1 MVTLIFLALALSAD
15 AFAAALCRGAGDRE
29 RSGWGDALT
38 VGAAFGGA
46 QALMPVL
53 GWGLGVAFASV
64 IASVDHWI
72 AFGLLGFLGARMVRE
87 GLKRDEP
94 DCEEV
99 PAPTGMAL
107 LLTAIATSID
117 AAAAGV
123 SLPLLAVPIAV
134 ACFTIGAVT
143 FVLSAAGV
151 RLGGVL
157 GARFGKRAEV
167 LGGLALIALG
177 TKILIEHQWF
187 GG

>member
-1 MVTLIFLALALSAD
+1 MVTLIFLAVALSAD
-15 AFAAALCRGAGDRE
+15 AFAAALCRGAGHQDRSAW
-29 RSGWGDALT
+29 RDALF

-46 QALMPVL
+46 QGLMPLV
-53 GWGLGVAFASV
+53 GWGLGVAFATV
-64 IASVDHWI
+64 IAAVDHWI
-72 AFGLLGFLGARMVRE
+72 AFALLAFLGVRMIRE

-94 DCEEV
+94 DCDEV
-99 PAPTGMAL
+99 PAPAGLAL
-107 LLTAIATSID
+107 LTTAVATSID

-123 SLPLLAVPIAV
+123 SLPLLGVPIAV

-143 FVLSAAGV
+143 FVLSTAGV
-151 RLGGVL
+151 RLGAVL
-157 GARFGKRAEV
+157 GARIGKRAEV